1 MANGSSDEAVID
13 ISNVSKQYE
22 EVRALDDL
30 TLSIPKGEMFGILG
44 PNGAGKSTLFKILTT
59 VSQPTSGTARIA
71 GYDVQENPRM
81 VKEHISYIPQKT
93 AVDDWQTGRQLLKLF
108 ATFYSVPSDEID
120 ERCEEA
126 LDAVDLADAA
136 DRKIGTYS
144 GGMKRRLEIA
154 TTLVNRPAVVLLD
167 EPTLGLDP
175 QMRRN
180 LWEYVR
186 QVQSEGATLLIATHY
201 LDEADALCDRV
212 AILDEGNLVTVD
224 EPGALK
230 QQVADPDDRTLD
242 RAFLELLQEPQ
253 PAQLQH

>member
-1 MANGSSDEAVID
+1 MANDTSDEAVID
-13 ISNVSKQYE
+13 VSNVSKQYDN
-22 EVRALDDL
+22 VLALDDV

-59 VSQPTSGTARIA
+59 VSEPTSGTASIA
-71 GYDVQENPRM
+71 GYDVQKRPRM
-81 VKEHISYIPQKT
+81 VKEQISYIPQKT
-93 AVDDWQTGRQLLKLF
+93 AVDGWQTGRQLLKLF

-120 ERCEEA
+120 ERCERA
-126 LDAVDLADAA
+126 LDTVDLLDAA
-136 DRKIGTYS
+136 DRKIETYS

-154 TTLVNRPAVVLLD
+154 TTLVNRPSVVLLD

-186 QVQSEGATLLIATHY
+186 RIRSEGATLLIATHY

-212 AILDEGNLVTVD
+212 AILDEGKVVAVD
-224 EPGALK
+224 EPAAMK
-230 QQVADPDDRTLD
+230 QQVTDPDDRTLD
-242 RAFLELLQEPQ
+242 RAFLEMLQQPQ
-253 PAQLQH
+253 PPQV